1 MRPADSVRATRIS
14 FSRSAHRP
22 TGARGYRD
30 AMIRSGTIFGPHQTT
45 VYAGPGSNR
54 YSRSPIESDTVRRMR
69 ASPAEYLRLDL
80 RAHDLLREVPL
91 YGTMVQTLMGD
102 VNTGAAS

>member
-1 MRPADSVRATRIS
+1 
-14 FSRSAHRP
+14 
-22 TGARGYRD
+22 
-30 AMIRSGTIFGPHQTT
+30 MIRSGTIFGPFQTT
-45 VYAGPGSNR
+45 VYAGPGSNG

-91 YGTMVQTLMGD
+91 YD
-102 VNTGAAS
+102 VSIVDLPAGCAGRSVADIRALESAAAPSRVANTVRSLCCTNFPARR